1 MKRRMVR
8 LLTLA
13 IALMLVFASVMP
25 AFAGKS
31 IVTNADAEKKYDIAV
46 VYDNSGS
53 MYENST
59 RWCQAK
65 YAMEIFASML
75 SYENGDRLTI
85 FPMWE
90 VTTDTS
96 RPLQGQGGSYEP
108 FEVKSKS
115 DIDKISNMF
124 TVRPSFTPFE
134 PVFDAEKYLLSSK
147 AGEKW
152 LIVMTDGEF
161 LCYAR
166 KKADE
171 NNDYQKDFERIAS
184 EGIKVQYFG
193 FGDAGESKSSTFSS
207 KESIGF
213 FVKNSNDNSIREDL
227 IDICN
232 RIFQRSVLPG
242 VEKDGGK
249 LRLDLSM
256 KKLIVFVQGKGA
268 KINSLKDENGNEVK
282 KLLDSGQ
289 RKYSTIGSNLTN
301 TITEIKWDE
310 SLAGQVVTFD
320 SCKKGAYTLDCS
332 GAQSVQVFY
341 EPDVDIQVALTNS
354 EGQLVDTS
362 GKALT
367 PGEYTVKS
375 TLIDAVTGDDVTG
388 NSLLGGV
395 TMSVKVKKGTES
407 DYKEYENGAKI
418 DFAADETMD
427 MYIEGRYL
435 EKYTISTKDDPRF
448 SWMRSA
454 KVASDPINLGVSAE
468 VMQSQNWYTLKDH
481 AQWQPIKVTLS
492 VDGMPLNE
500 QKFKDVNFE
509 PVFSGSLQYSI
520 KAAPEE
526 SAYYIYIATD
536 KDGNYTE
543 PSTGGY
549 TMEAKAT
556 YTDEYGTQSSASD
569 KVGFDIQSYGK
580 FWRWLKWVMIVL
592 AIAAVI
598 LFIMSRKVLPKK
610 IYSGERSFV
619 VKSKEIG
626 PGKFGYSKKQRVI
639 SLKSEKVP
647 SRPEAECR
655 ITLKLYP
662 VDRRWTKSRNR
673 RIGISDITGA
683 SQGVTSVII
692 SGTEYEKQNGKFV
705 LPNNPNAPIKKEV
718 KRPQVMMST
727 DCSYFEVSILE
738 S

>member
-31 IVTNADAEKKYDIAV
+31 IVTKAEKRYDIAV

-268 KINSLKDENGNEVK
+268 QINSLKDENGNEVK

-580 FWRWLKWVMIVL
+580 FWRWLKWVV
-592 AIAAVI
+592 IAAAI
-598 LFIMSRKVLPKK
+598 LTLFLIFMGRKVLPKRMAVEK
-610 IYSGERSFV
+610 SSFV
-619 VKSKEIG
+619 MRGKNLGAGSATYDRKSKSI
-626 PGKFGYSKKQRVI
+626 I
-639 SLKSEKVP
+639 LKSMDVPAQPDAVCKATFKLYAVDSRWTPSRRRRVGISSVTNTSMGLTKISIDGAIYEKVKGRFVLK
-647 SRPEAECR
+647 SDPEAPMKEEV
-655 ITLKLYP
+655 LSPMFKLE
-662 VDRRWTKSRNR
+662 TNKS
-673 RIGISDITGA
+673 
-683 SQGVTSVII
+683 
-692 SGTEYEKQNGKFV
+692 Y
-705 LPNNPNAPIKKEV
+705 
-718 KRPQVMMST
+718 M
-727 DCSYFEVSILE
+727 DCSFTQN
-738 S
+738 

>member
-31 IVTNADAEKKYDIAV
+31 IVTKAEKRYDIAV
-46 VYDNSGS
+46 AYDNSGS
-53 MYENST
+53 MYSEGRT

-90 VTTDTS
+90 VTTDGKD
-96 RPLQGQGGSYEP
+96 RPQIGYGGSYEP

-134 PVFDAEKYLLSSK
+134 PVFDAEKHLLSSS
-147 AGEKW
+147 ADEKW
-152 LIVMTDGEF
+152 LIVMTDGDF
-161 LCYAR
+161 MCYAR

-193 FGDAGESKSSTFSS
+193 FGAAESS
-207 KESIGF
+207 KFSQKENIGF
-213 FVKNSNDNSIREDL
+213 FVKNSNDNSIRDDL

-268 KINSLKDENGNEVK
+268 QINSLKDENGNEVK

-289 RKYSTIGSNLTN
+289 RKYSTIGSNLTDD
-301 TITEIKWDE
+301 IKEIKWDE

-354 EGQLVDTS
+354 EGQLVDPS

-375 TLIDAVTGDDVTG
+375 TLIDAVTGDDVTD

-610 IYSGERSFV
+610 VTVEKSSFV
-619 VKSKEIG
+619 LRGRNIGECDATYDRKSKTIILE
-626 PGKFGYSKKQRVI
+626 SMD
-639 SLKSEKVP
+639 VP
-647 SRPEAECR
+647 SQPELACSA
-655 ITLKLYP
+655 TFGLYA
-662 VDRRWTKSRNR
+662 VDRRWTPSRRR
-673 RIGISDITGA
+673 RIGINRVLDYGMGVKKISIDGEICEKNADGDFVMKSDPSAQINVVGRNPMFRIE
-683 SQGVTSVII
+683 TSRSYV
-692 SGTEYEKQNGKFV
+692 
-705 LPNNPNAPIKKEV
+705 
-718 KRPQVMMST
+718 
-727 DCSYFEVSILE
+727 DCSFIQN
-738 S
+738 

>member
-1 MKRRMVR
+1 MVR

-13 IALMLVFASVMP
+13 IVLMLVFASAMP

-31 IVTNADAEKKYDIAV
+31 NVTKAEKGYDIAV

-53 MYENST
+53 MYEDST

-96 RPLQGQGGSYEP
+96 KPLRYQGGSYAP

-124 TVRPSFTPFE
+124 TVNPSVTPFE
-134 PVFDAEKYLLSSK
+134 PVFDAEKYLLSPS
-147 AGEKW
+147 AAEKW
-152 LIVMTDGEF
+152 LIVMTDGDF
-161 LCYAR
+161 FAYSR
-166 KKADE
+166 KAKTKE
-171 NNDYQKDFERIAS
+171 KNDYQKDFERIAS

-193 FGDAGESKSSTFSS
+193 FGDAGESKSSRFSS

-213 FVKNSNDNSIREDL
+213 FVKNSNDSSIREDL

-268 KINSLKDENGNEVK
+268 QINSLKDENGNEVK

-289 RKYSTIGSNLTN
+289 RKYSTIGSNLTDK
-301 TITEIKWDE
+301 ITEIKWDE

-375 TLIDAVTGDDVTG
+375 TLIDAVTGDDVTD

-580 FWRWLKWVMIVL
+580 FWRWLKWVV
-592 AIAAVI
+592 IAAVI
-598 LFIMSRKVLPKK
+598 LTLFLIFMGRKVLPKRMAVEK
-610 IYSGERSFV
+610 SSFV
-619 VKSKEIG
+619 MRGKNLGAGSATYDRKSKSI
-626 PGKFGYSKKQRVI
+626 I
-639 SLKSEKVP
+639 LKSMDVPAQPDAVCKATFKLYAVDSRWTPSRRRRVGISSVTNTSMGLTKISIDGAIYEKVKGRFVLK
-647 SRPEAECR
+647 SDPEAPMKEEV
-655 ITLKLYP
+655 LSPMFKLE
-662 VDRRWTKSRNR
+662 TNKS
-673 RIGISDITGA
+673 
-683 SQGVTSVII
+683 
-692 SGTEYEKQNGKFV
+692 Y
-705 LPNNPNAPIKKEV
+705 
-718 KRPQVMMST
+718 M
-727 DCSYFEVSILE
+727 DCSFTQN
-738 S
+738 